1 MKSMKRLRQ
10 ISVVIFLLL
19 AAAGKS
25 MARSGTIVVTRN
37 LSFRSITRTTTLAY
51 NNATAAVYHAR
62 PKEQSGSV
70 TSGDPSTLVTYH
82 RKMVIL

>member
-1 MKSMKRLRQ
+1 MIL
-10 ISVVIFLLL
+10 LLL

-25 MARSGTIVVTRN
+25 MARSATIVVTRN

-62 PKEQSGSV
+62 PKE
-70 TSGDPSTLVTYH
+70 
-82 RKMVIL
+82 